1 MEQKSINLKTLTMD
15 ELAGVVNLYPW
26 FAAARKE
33 LCVRMARLGGD
44 SWGTSQFA
52 DQAMYLV
59 DRGIIAEIA
68 NSGRDTDYSDF
79 NLESLVRS
87 YIEEH
92 KPIEEDKPTGSSA
105 SAKRVRAAGGDFFSA
120 DEYEKVK
127 RSDDNFIFP
136 LAQKKVS
143 PPDDRA
149 KDLSLEF
156 CTETLAEIYAEQ
168 GYFEQAKRIY
178 DKLILAFPEK
188 SAYFASLIEKL
199 DKLINNQTL

>member
-44 SWGTSQFA
+44 SWGINQFA

-59 DRGIIAEIA
+59 DRGIISDIA
-68 NSGRDTDYSDF
+68 RSGTDRDYSDR
-79 NLESLVRS
+79 NLEALVRS
-87 YIEEH
+87 YIEDY
-92 KPIEEDKPTGSSA
+92 KPAEPAPAAKPS
-105 SAKRVRAAGGDFFSA
+105 RPAGGDFFSA
-120 DEYEKVK
+120 DEYERVK
-127 RSDDNFIFP
+127 RADDNFIFP
-136 LAQKKVS
+136 VTQRKPNL
-143 PPDDRA
+143 PEDRS